1 MKLQRFLALLSDILV
16 TAAVVWLAPFCPL
29 TPYRPTAP
37 PHIPDKLEIRYQE
50 PLTADSLQRAL
61 LSVED
66 EMEEMRYYLRI
77 HNVNDEGFNLV
88 ARYNDRLQQ
97 KYLRLH
103 SLTAGGTAKVVRR
116 LVKAKDRPMIAVK
129 AMGGYWRY
137 GHFHRGRLS
146 GQGIVRDRQGRIVCG
161 LWDSDTVVVA
171 SRTDGQGVYYGQ
183 MDSLYQACGQGVMDD
198 WDGCHKEGFWLNDRQ
213 HGFGFDSSPR
223 HQLRIGEWKAGRF
236 LGERLR
242 YTAERIYGIDISRHQ
257 HEKGRKRFG
266 INWRNLRITSLGK
279 RHDTEGRTYPVSF
292 VYIKATEG
300 TTIVNRYFA
309 ADYQQ
314 ARARHIHA
322 GAYHFFSLS
331 TGAAEQAEHFL
342 RHAIVRKGDFPP
354 VLDVEPPEQQ
364 IERIGGDEE
373 LMRRIAVWMQIVE
386 RRTGMRPILYVSQM
400 FINTHMK
407 HADDIKRRY
416 NVWIARYGQYKPD
429 VKLVYWQ
436 LCPDGRVQGITGP
449 VDINV
454 FNGYQGQFEEFV
466 RTGFHR

>member
-1 MKLQRFLALLSDILV
+1 
-16 TAAVVWLAPFCPL
+16 
-29 TPYRPTAP
+29 
-37 PHIPDKLEIRYQE
+37 
-50 PLTADSLQRAL
+50 
-61 LSVED
+61 
-66 EMEEMRYYLRI
+66 
-77 HNVNDEGFNLV
+77 
-88 ARYNDRLQQ
+88 
-97 KYLRLH
+97 
-103 SLTAGGTAKVVRR
+103 
-116 LVKAKDRPMIAVK
+116 
-129 AMGGYWRY
+129 
-137 GHFHRGRLS
+137 
-146 GQGIVRDRQGRIVCG
+146 
-161 LWDSDTVVVA
+161 
-171 SRTDGQGVYYGQ
+171 
-183 MDSLYQACGQGVMDD
+183 MDD

-257 HEKGRKRFG
+257 HEKGRQRFG